1 MCPFFFFWF
10 LYLLFLFQKHHAFG
24 IVLQHLGN
32 LEEAITQ
39 FEKVF
44 DYLRFFYCWRNFVS
58 LAFQKKKNTNS
69 SLFLLKAYDIVR
81 FDNSTTD
88 LVEGCWNTLAYSKYS
103 LWQNS
108 LELQQKEVDRLMY
121 VLYLLCYYAYCNL
134 LLLLIILMYIYYVPG
149 KSWRKQIIL

>member
-1 MCPFFFFWF
+1 VSIFFF
-10 LYLLFLFQKHHAFG
+10 LISLPS
-24 IVLQHLGN
+24 I
-32 LEEAITQ
+32 
-39 FEKVF
+39 
-44 DYLRFFYCWRNFVS
+44 FVS
-58 LAFQKKKNTNS
+58 ETSCIWNCAPTLRKPWGSDYSIWKGFWLFTILLLLEKFCITCLPKKKNTNS